1 MTKPLMFSCQMQRFA
16 SNPIIKE
23 NHMLGLISAGI
34 SGISALSSLGGS
46 TASNASDRAATDAN
60 NNTQDTKNLNTL
72 NTRNSQQDEADSIAD
87 QSMENGINGMKV
99 KMAEAQIRRSN
110 DTVQAA
116 GSIG

>member
-1 MTKPLMFSCQMQRFA
+1 M
-16 SNPIIKE
+16 PIPF
-23 NHMLGLISAGI
+23 LAAG
-34 SGISALSSLGGS
+34 SSIFGAAKAGGSLLGGAAGDAADKAATES
-46 TASNASDRAATDAN
+46 NNAS
-60 NNTQDTKNLNTL
+60 QDLKNQKTL

>member
-1 MTKPLMFSCQMQRFA
+1 MVSKVNTSMNIMNNLDATKDLV
-16 SNPIIKE
+16 K
-23 NHMLGLISAGI
+23 
-34 SGISALSSLGGS
+34 GG
-46 TASNASDRAATDAN
+46 AQDAVDRKNTEIN
-60 NNTQDTKNLNTL
+60 NDTQDKRNQKTL
-72 NTRNSQQDEADSIAD
+72 NTRNSQQQEGDEISD